1 MAQVFTFAAVIL
13 SLASL
18 GDCAFAE
25 ISETALIPG
34 LPTIRRVGL
43 ITLEAPDGS
52 CYFFNSFENV
62 ISSGQQL
69 EMYWKL
75 QGSAW
80 QSARVLSWS
89 CVLVGSC
96 LFIHSMTFLCSSQP
110 RPFRFTSFILCLVV
124 AILQGCTLFAFKSDF
139 CDENHCSISRSAGFG
154 ILALFFYLIAAAAF
168 YFSTD
173 FPGGSGE
180 ESTAHNDVELGD
192 HNGEGNGESTYSKV
206 LDTLR
211 STSEDQYP
219 MKDGETYNEESCEES
234 SGEESYDEY
243 TTSTEDERTEVS
255 MKNIQTRHLR
265 EFDDSVSTVL
275 DEIEAFGARF

>member
-52 CYFFNSFENV
+52 CYFFNSFENA

-96 LFIHSMTFLCSSQP
+96 LFIHSMSFLCSSQP
-110 RPFRFTSFILCLVV
+110 KAVRFTSFILCVIV
-124 AILQGCTLFAFKSDF
+124 SILQGCTFIAFNSEF
-139 CDENHCSISRSAGFG
+139 CEENQCSISRSAGFG
-154 ILALFFYLIAAAAF
+154 VLACFFYLIAGLGF
-168 YFSTD
+168 YHSTD
-173 FPGGSGE
+173 FPGEKGGDSVHSDIERPSAPKVLDTLATNTNGGS
-180 ESTAHNDVELGD
+180 SF
-192 HNGEGNGESTYSKV
+192 SKV
-206 LDTLR
+206 LDTLH
-211 STSEDQYP
+211 STSDDPYCQFTYP
-219 MKDGETYNEESCEES
+219 ETSDVESYEEETSDGE
-234 SGEESYDEY
+234 
-243 TTSTEDERTEVS
+243 STDDDVVS
-255 MKNIQTRHLR
+255 DDDRSIHL
-265 EFDDSVSTVL
+265 DSHWSNYY
-275 DEIEAFGARF
+275 